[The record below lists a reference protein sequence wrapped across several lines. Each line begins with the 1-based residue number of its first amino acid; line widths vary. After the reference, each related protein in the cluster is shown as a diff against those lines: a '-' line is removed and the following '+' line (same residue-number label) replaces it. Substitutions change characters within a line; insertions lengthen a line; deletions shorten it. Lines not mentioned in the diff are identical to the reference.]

1 MIIQQLYLNFLRWFQ
16 KYLSHYQ
23 SRTGTKNQVIFDGD
37 KKNSIRTYNDNVNN
51 RQGFKIG
58 WDIDQTRK
66 EDYKIAGKVGQD
78 QRNNNAA
85 YQGNVYQAEQKQDD
99 DYLKQM
105 YYQEMLKKQEQAGVQ
120 HKQPEQYY
128 QDSLDQYGKPHGSYN
143 YNNQDNLNLDYQQPQ
158 LLQQSN
164 KYDHYQQPN
173 DDEALYQKYKQGNSG
188 NKVYS
193 AKPPIQQYNPITGIA
208 YGAQNTQT
216 AYNGDPNSYQRNNP
230 YEQPQQDDALSQFSQ
245 LQQHKIAS
253 MKNKNS
259 NIFNVDLQ
267 ETENINNARQNSR
280 ILNRKKELD
289 DAQYKGYGQFYNNP
303 IEQAPSQY
311 REQKFVN
318 RNKVD
323 NRIFPK

>member
-1 MIIQQLYLNFLRWFQ
+1 M
-16 KYLSHYQ
+16 
-23 SRTGTKNQVIFDGD
+23 SRTGPQNQVIFDGE

-66 EDYKIAGKVGQD
+66 EDLKIAGKVGQD
-78 QRNNNAA
+78 QRNTNNVA
-85 YQGNVYQAEQKQDD
+85 YPGNIYQNEQKQDD
-99 DYLKQM
+99 DYMKQM
-105 YYQEMLKKQEQAGVQ
+105 YYQEMVRKQEQAGVGVQ
-120 HKQPEQYY
+120 HKQSEQYY
-128 QDSLDQYGKPHGSYN
+128 QDSLDQYGKPYGAYN
-143 YNNQDNLNLDYQQPQ
+143 YNNQDNHNHDYQQPQ

-173 DDEALYQKYKQGNSG
+173 DDEALYQKYKQGNNG

-193 AKPPIQQYNPITGIA
+193 AKPPVSQYNPITGVA
-208 YGAQNTQT
+208 YGAQNNQNT
-216 AYNGDPNSYQRNNP
+216 YNGDTVHQGVSYQKSNP
-230 YEQPQQDDALSQFSQ
+230 YEQQQQQDDALSQFSQ
-245 LQQHKIAS
+245 LQQHKITS

-259 NIFNVDLQ
+259 NIFNADLQ
-267 ETENINNARQNSR
+267 ETENINTRQNSR
-280 ILNRKKELD
+280 VLNRKKELD

-318 RNKVD
+318 RNKID
-323 NRIFPK
+323 NHIFPK